1 MNILVSAIGQGLIWA
16 VLGLGLFL
24 TFRILNFADMSVEGT
39 FPLGAATAVA
49 LIHQGVNP
57 YLAMLAAMIAGALA
71 GLVTGLLYTK
81 GRIPILLAGILT
93 MTATFSINLRILNG
107 ANLSLLNQKTLLN
120 TNFMQKLPPF
130 FNSVLVGMLII
141 AVIIIGLVYLLQT
154 NFGQSFIAT
163 GDNPTM
169 AQSLGINSDSMT
181 IFGLMLSNGLIALG
195 GALVAQNNG
204 YADVNMGIGI
214 IVIALASIIIG
225 EVAFGDLS
233 LNLRLIAIAV
243 GSILYRFVLLLVMQ
257 LGFAA
262 NDLNLISAIVL
273 ALALLSPK
281 LQKVFHFN
289 RIIKRSITIKATN
302 VSTKGTVTP
311 HE

>member
-1 MNILVSAIGQGLIWA
+1 MSILVSAIGQGLIWA

-49 LIHQGVNP
+49 LIHNGVNP
-57 YLAMLAAMIAGALA
+57 YLAMLAAAGAGAAA
-71 GLVTGLLYTK
+71 GLITGLLYTK
-81 GRIPILLAGILT
+81 GKIPILLAGILT
-93 MTATFSINLRILNG
+93 MTAIFSINLRILNG
-107 ANLSLLNQKTLLN
+107 ANLSLLNQKTILN
-120 TNFMQKLPPF
+120 GHLMQQLPPF
-130 FNSVLVGMLII
+130 FNTVFVGMIVL
-141 AVIIIGLVYLLQT
+141 AVIISGLIYLLQT

-169 AQSLGINSDSMT
+169 ARSFGINSDSMT
-181 IFGLMLSNGLIALG
+181 IFGLMLSNTLIAFG

-233 LNLRLIAIAV
+233 LNFRLIAIAV
-243 GSILYRFVLLLVMQ
+243 GSIFYRFVLLLVLQ
-257 LGFAA
+257 LGFNP
-262 NDLNLISAIVL
+262 NDLNLLSAIVL
-273 ALALLSPK
+273 ALALLTPK
-281 LQKVFHFN
+281 LQNVFKIKKV
-289 RIIKRSITIKATN
+289 IKGSVAR
-302 VSTKGTVTP
+302 